1 MKQDEKDSKIL
12 TLLKKNSRASNT
24 EIASAVGLSE
34 GAVRQRI
41 KSLFQ
46 KGTIK
51 RFTIETSSE
60 AGNQA
65 VELVKAK
72 GNTKKM
78 MREIFQLQGVR
89 TGFEISGAY
98 DACIIFS
105 AENMEEL
112 DKRIDEIRALPT
124 VEDTRTFIVLK
135 EW

>member
-1 MKQDEKDSKIL
+1 MKKDEKDSKIL
-12 TLLKKNSRASNT
+12 SLLKKNSRASNT
-24 EIASAVGLSE
+24 EIAQAVGLSE

-41 KSLFQ
+41 KSLIQ

-65 VELVKAK
+65 VVMIKAK

-78 MREIFQLQGVR
+78 MGEITKLPGVR
-89 TGFEISGAY
+89 SGFEISGSY
-98 DACIIFS
+98 DACLILF

-124 VEDTRTFIVLK
+124 VEDTRTFIALK

>member
-1 MKQDEKDSKIL
+1 MKKDEKDSKIL

-24 EIASAVGLSE
+24 EIANAVGLSE

-41 KSLFQ
+41 KSLIQ

-72 GNTKKM
+72 GNTKTM
-78 MREIFQLQGVR
+78 MQEITKLPGVR
-89 TGFEISGAY
+89 SGFEISGDY

-112 DKRIDEIRALPT
+112 DKTIDQIRALPT
-124 VEDTRTFIVLK
+124 VVDTRTFVVLK

>member
-1 MKQDEKDSKIL
+1 MKKDEKDSKIL

-24 EIASAVGLSE
+24 EIANAVGLSE

-41 KSLFQ
+41 KSLLQ

-51 RFTIETSSE
+51 CFTIETSAE

-65 VELVKAK
+65 IVMVKAK

-78 MREIFQLQGVR
+78 MQEILTISGIR
-89 TGFEISGAY
+89 SGFEISGAY
-98 DACIIFS
+98 DATLILS
-105 AENMEEL
+105 AENMDEL

>member
-1 MKQDEKDSKIL
+1 MKKDEKDSKIL
-12 TLLKKNSRASNT
+12 SLLKKNSRASNT
-24 EIASAVGLSE
+24 EIANAVGLSE

-41 KSLFQ
+41 KSLLQ
-46 KGTIK
+46 NGTIK

-65 VELVKAK
+65 IVMVKAK

-78 MREIFQLQGVR
+78 MAEISKLPGVR
-89 TGFEISGAY
+89 AGFEISGSY
-98 DACIIFS
+98 DACLILS